1 MITAHLTDAEI
12 QLYVAEPQVISQQMA
27 NHIQGCL
34 ICQSK
39 VANYVLLFNNIKA
52 AEKPAFDF
60 DLSALV
66 MEQLPAPKSAF
77 PWGAIVVSVCSV
89 AIVAVSAIFFWSA
102 MAASVKAASGVL
114 LTIAA
119 AGAFT
124 ILFFRVVELF
134 KEHQKRIDTI
144 LGQKTLQ
151 L

>member
-27 NHIQGCL
+27 NHIQDCA
-34 ICQSK
+34 ICRSQT
-39 VANYVLLFNNIKA
+39 ANYALLFNNIKT

-77 PWGAIVVSVCSV
+77 PWAAIIVSVLSLG
-89 AIVAVSAIFFWSA
+89 IVAVSAIFFLGA
-102 MAASVKAASGVL
+102 IAALVRAVSGVL
-114 LTIAA
+114 LTVVATSA
-119 AGAFT
+119 LT
-124 ILFFRVVELF
+124 ILIFQVVEIF
-134 KEHQKRIDTI
+134 KEHQKRVDTL